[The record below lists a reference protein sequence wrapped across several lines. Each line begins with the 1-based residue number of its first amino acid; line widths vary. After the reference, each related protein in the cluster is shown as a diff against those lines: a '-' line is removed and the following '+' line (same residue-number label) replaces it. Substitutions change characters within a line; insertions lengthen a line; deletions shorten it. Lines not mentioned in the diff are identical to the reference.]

1 MRKFTTRQAVQ
12 RRRAQREYER
22 ALRSA
27 SPSMQQELIAA
38 AARSLPR

>member
-1 MRKFTTRQAVQ
+1 MRKFRTTRAA
-12 RRRAQREYER
+12 RAQREFDR

-38 AARSLPR
+38 AARSIPR

>member
-1 MRKFTTRQAVQ
+1 MRKFTRQGVHA
-12 RRRAQREYER
+12 RRAQREFER